1 MSVKNNQKL
10 WGVLVHLSCDM
21 WLGEQNEQ
29 PLKAVFDENMWN
41 DIIEKTAD
49 SGMNTIVLDVG
60 NGVRFFRHP
69 EIAKEDAYSPEWVR
83 EQVEKCRKKGIAL
96 IPKLNFSTA
105 HDYWLGDYCRM
116 ISSSVYYKVTKE
128 LIEDV
133 YEIFCHPQYIHLG
146 MDEED
151 AKHKNGEEYVVYR
164 TGKQYMHDLRYLVDC
179 VRGLGATPW
188 IWACP
193 LFDMTELFV
202 EEFSPDEIVI
212 SPWYYNAFRREHWTP
227 VESRAEYVAY
237 YNEGEYATMNIKF
250 VEEDPFLVNVRAK
263 ALPLME
269 KGYRYIPCASV
280 FNRCDWNTVDLMEY
294 FHDNGANEQVIGF
307 ITAPWIRTMP
317 TEKGKL
323 FYEESFRFFKAA
335 KEQIYGK

>member
-1 MSVKNNQKL
+1 MKNNQKL

-151 AKHKNGEEYVVYR
+151 AKHKNGEEYY
-164 TGKQYMHDLRYLVDC
+164 
-179 VRGLGATPW
+179 W
-188 IWACP
+188 I
-193 LFDMTELFV
+193 
-202 EEFSPDEIVI
+202 
-212 SPWYYNAFRREHWTP
+212 
-227 VESRAEYVAY
+227 
-237 YNEGEYATMNIKF
+237 
-250 VEEDPFLVNVRAK
+250 
-263 ALPLME
+263 
-269 KGYRYIPCASV
+269 
-280 FNRCDWNTVDLMEY
+280 
-294 FHDNGANEQVIGF
+294 
-307 ITAPWIRTMP
+307 
-317 TEKGKL
+317 L
-323 FYEESFRFFKAA
+323 FYSFLSPQQYRSVEIIIEQLEPHIKEISFRTYYRKRKEAIDAFSSILWGYTSRDSFEILDKFFPKD
-335 KEQIYGK
+335 ENGT